1 MFWVV
6 YYLIF
11 LGIFGTI
18 SRYSNSPST
27 WAFCSILLGTQIYD
41 SSDRL
46 LPLRSKF
53 VEISVWESQLT
64 SDLWQTFAAKYRDII
79 FVLPKNHPPGWISMS
94 KFAVDNKLAINA
106 GLVAHYDSERLTK
119 YWASLKADVIQQRF
133 NDESLYV
140 FLNDSL
146 WQTALDT
153 RRSADFIDELD
164 GHKVLAP
171 RFYLSN

>member
-1 MFWVV
+1 
-6 YYLIF
+6 
-11 LGIFGTI
+11 
-18 SRYSNSPST
+18 
-27 WAFCSILLGTQIYD
+27 
-41 SSDRL
+41 
-46 LPLRSKF
+46 
-53 VEISVWESQLT
+53 
-64 SDLWQTFAAKYRDII
+64 
-79 FVLPKNHPPGWISMS
+79 MS